1 MCIIIAK
8 ARKQQGPTWDSIMHA
23 TQRNPDGFALAYS
36 LGKGKAPRIIR
47 SMKRTEVLDVL
58 KGIVNRKSASWILH
72 ARIATHGS
80 KRAENC
86 HCWQDADTG
95 LVFAHNGILGVQ
107 PEGDM
112 TDSETAFRRL
122 LVPAMHAGGGEA
134 FEAAISA
141 IIGNSKFAVMDHTGE
156 IFLYG
161 RYLEEEEAS
170 YSNDTYKPYQS
181 LFYGMGRSY
190 GYGGYGSV
198 GDLRATIAPKCAK
211 AKPRKAVRSVD
222 DADTWDEFAAAEE
235 ERLALETGNFPCR
248 TGLCDK
254 ESCPCADTCG
264 GF

>member
-8 ARKQQGPTWDSIMHA
+8 ARKQQGPTWDAIMHA

-36 LGKGKAPRIIR
+36 LGRGKAPRIIR
-47 SMKRTEVLDVL
+47 SMKRADVLDVL

-80 KRAENC
+80 KRVENC
-86 HCWQDADTG
+86 HCWVDADTG
-95 LVFAHNGILGVQ
+95 LIFAHNGILQVH

-122 LVPAMHAGGGEA
+122 LVPAMQTGGGDA
-134 FEAAISA
+134 FNAAISA

-190 GYGGYGSV
+190 GYGGYGAGGS
-198 GDLRATIAPKCAK
+198 LKTSTAK
-211 AKPRKAVRSVD
+211 RTENTPRKAVRTVD
-222 DADTWDEFAAAEE
+222 DADTWDEFAAAYE
-235 ERLALETGNFPCR
+235 ERLALETGNFPCI

-254 ESCPCADTCG
+254 DTCPCANTCG